1 MLSSEESLKILKET
15 NALSEGHFILSS
27 GLHSAQYVQCAQ
39 LMSKPNK
46 AIKLCNSL
54 SERITNEFKN
64 FDLILSP
71 AIGGIVIGYEIG
83 RLLKKETIFSERVDG
98 KLKLRRDFSIE
109 RDQKILIVEGN
120 NREDSKFFIKVAG
133 ASAADNLKNLI
144 LEIESSS
151 NIEII
156 NPNNDNDTT
165 NALKNMSKYNG
176 IIFTGGAMRIN
187 DMTDV
192 IKKHINF
199 ASNCFNQK
207 KKILAICW
215 GLQVCSTAAGGKVNP
230 GLNGA
235 HIGIASDVIINEDG
249 DKHFIYKNKKK
260 KFTTPAFNFDEVIEL
275 PKNSIL
281 LSSDSVNKVMGVSF
295 KAGNSEIT
303 GLQYHPDYEYH
314 QMINL
319 IVGRKERLFNNKNFL
334 DEDEYEKHISYI
346 KSENALLN
354 FNDRSCEVR
363 NWLNHIK

>member
-1 MLSSEESLKILKET
+1 
-15 NALSEGHFILSS
+15 
-27 GLHSAQYVQCAQ
+27 
-39 LMSKPNK
+39 
-46 AIKLCNSL
+46 
-54 SERITNEFKN
+54 
-64 FDLILSP
+64 
-71 AIGGIVIGYEIG
+71 
-83 RLLKKETIFSERVDG
+83 
-98 KLKLRRDFSIE
+98 
-109 RDQKILIVEGN
+109 
-120 NREDSKFFIKVAG
+120 
-133 ASAADNLKNLI
+133 
-144 LEIESSS
+144 
-151 NIEII
+151 
-156 NPNNDNDTT
+156 
-165 NALKNMSKYNG
+165 
-176 IIFTGGAMRIN
+176 
-187 DMTDV
+187 MTDV

-281 LSSDSVNKVMGVSF
+281 LSSDRVNKVMGVSF